1 VTDRA
6 CENSRPTAVRQAEC
20 GLNRLGSLVPPI
32 SVTVMTALTPP
43 SAVKRVLLVVAME
56 QEVRPLVQRFGL
68 EQIQPSPFLRGA
80 PFVAWMGE
88 VEGLILH
95 VVWCGRDPR
104 FGNVNNVATTAA
116 SVCLYAAVAAF
127 GAPDLCISAGTAG
140 GFASSGARVG
150 DVYLSSKC
158 VFHSRRIP
166 DAAGHLEEYGF
177 GHYRSPPLGKLA
189 SHIGVKTG
197 VVSTSDSL
205 DAVPMDLE
213 LMRSE
218 GTSIK
223 EMEAA
228 AVAWVCQT
236 LSVPFVALKS
246 VTDIVDGPRATR
258 EEFEANLEAASLV
271 LQVKTDALLRAVA
284 GTLLAQW
291 ANDGSRTAP
300 AAPAARR
307 ATDGT
312 TTTATNN
319 SAPPPAAEAPRAI
332 PTVVDSCSSS
342 VAMSIGPDG
351 QSFEVLRV

>member
-1 VTDRA
+1 MSAAQRA
-6 CENSRPTAVRQAEC
+6 CDS
-20 GLNRLGSLVPPI
+20 
-32 SVTVMTALTPP
+32 VMTAVAPP

-56 QEVRPLVQRFGL
+56 QEVRPLVQRFEL
-68 EQIQPSPFLRGA
+68 EQIQPSPFLPGA
-80 PFVAWMGE
+80 PFVAWMGD

-166 DAAGHLEEYGF
+166 DATGHLEEYGF

-189 SHIGVKTG
+189 SHLGVKTG

-246 VTDIVDGPRATR
+246 VTDIVDGPRSTR

-271 LQVKTDALLRAVA
+271 LQVKTDALLRALA

-291 ANDGSRTAP
+291 ANDGSSTAP
-300 AAPAARR
+300 AAQP
-307 ATDGT
+307 ATDGIT
-312 TTTATNN
+312 TNNN
-319 SAPPPAAEAPRAI
+319 SAPSPAAEAPRAN
-332 PTVVDSCSSS
+332 PTVADSCSSS
-342 VAMSIGPDG
+342 VAMIIGPDG